1 MTDDEHQEAI
11 KQAGAMELYVD
22 SLCRRLIEAEARAE
36 SLETTKQI
44 QNSEI
49 ERLTKLLANTE
60 RARDDA
66 LRNVRLMTDALH
78 KVSSNVKE
86 VYNHTVP
93 VLQEVPKITGAP
105 VDPAKLKIVRETA
118 IDNAARE
125 VNAAAP
131 NS

>member
-1 MTDDEHQEAI
+1 MTEDEHQEAI

-22 SLCRRLIEAEARAE
+22 SLCRRLIEAEAKAE

-44 QNSEI
+44 QNAEI

-78 KVSSNVKE
+78 KIGSNVKE
-86 VYNHTVP
+86 VHNNSLP
-93 VLQEVPKITGAP
+93 MLQEVPKITGAP
-105 VDPAKLKIVRETA
+105 VDPARLKIVRETA
-118 IDNAARE
+118 IANALNE
-125 VNAAAP
+125 TV
-131 NS
+131 SLSG

>member
-22 SLCRRLIEAEARAE
+22 SLCRRLIEAEAKAE

-44 QNSEI
+44 QNAEI

-78 KVSSNVKE
+78 KIGSNVKE
-86 VYNHTVP
+86 VHNNSLPIV
-93 VLQEVPKITGAP
+93 QEVPKITGAP
-105 VDPAKLKIVRETA
+105 VDPARLKIVRETA
-118 IDNAARE
+118 IDNAVRD
-125 VNAAAP
+125 AAG
-131 NS
+131 